1 MKKRAVV
8 VFNLGGPDAPQSV
21 QPFLFNLFNDPAI
34 IALPNPLRWL
44 VAKLIAKRRAPVARK
59 IYAHM
64 GGKSPLLELTREQA
78 AALQSVL
85 NDEDKNVQNLVFIA
99 MRYWRPFSDETA
111 REVKKFDPDEIV
123 LLPLYPQFSTTTSG
137 SSIRDWKK
145 SAARIGL
152 NAPTHA
158 ICCYPVD
165 PGFIE
170 AVGAR
175 IEDVL
180 NRVRK
185 ASSGMKIRILFSAHG
200 LPKKIIDGGDPYQWQ
215 VERTVKACLDVLNAR
230 GLDDFDHA
238 ICYQSRVGPM
248 QWIGPSIEDE
258 ISRAAADGVA
268 IVVTPIAFV
277 SEHSETRVELDIEY
291 RDFAERLGVLSYS
304 RVDTVGTH
312 PAFISGLRHLV
323 FQGARCTQEICSG
336 SCEESQYCP
345 HSAIRCALSKS

>member
-1 MKKRAVV
+1 MKKRAVI

-21 QPFLFNLFNDPAI
+21 RPFLFNLFNDPAI

-78 AALQSVL
+78 SALQSVL
-85 NDEDKNVQNLVFIA
+85 NNEDKSVQNSVFIA
-99 MRYWRPFSDETA
+99 MRYWHPFSDETA
-111 REVKKFDPDEIV
+111 RKVKEFDPDEIV
-123 LLPLYPQFSTTTSG
+123 LLPLYPQFSTTTTG

-152 NAPTHA
+152 SAPTRA

-175 IEDVL
+175 IGEVL
-180 NRVRK
+180 DRVRNGS
-185 ASSGMKIRILFSAHG
+185 AEIRIRILFSAHG

-215 VERTVKACLDVLNAR
+215 VERTVEACLRTLNAR
-230 GLDDFDHA
+230 DLGNFDHV

-268 IVVTPIAFV
+268 IVVAPIAFV

-291 RDFAERLGVLSYS
+291 RGFAERLGVSSYS

-312 PAFISGLRHLV
+312 PAFIAGLRDLV
-323 FQGARCTQEICSG
+323 LQGADCTEEICSG
-336 SCEESQYCP
+336 SYKESQYCP
-345 HSAIRCALSKS
+345 HSATRCALNKP